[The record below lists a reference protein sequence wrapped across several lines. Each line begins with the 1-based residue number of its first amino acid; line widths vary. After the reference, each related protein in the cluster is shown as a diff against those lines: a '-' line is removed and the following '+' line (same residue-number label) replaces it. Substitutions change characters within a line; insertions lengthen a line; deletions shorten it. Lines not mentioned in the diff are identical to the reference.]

1 MVSRIGNERTIRHLL
16 FESFAFAVDGHL
28 QTMSKYAV
36 ARSLFL
42 DKALLFGLRLGRDT
56 PGFLGTIRGELWHLF
71 LQNAL
76 TLCGLLLVPQAQ
88 RYYVSIAD
96 RQN

>member
-1 MVSRIGNERTIRHLL
+1 
-16 FESFAFAVDGHL
+16 
-28 QTMSKYAV
+28 MSKYAV

-42 DKALLFGLRLGRDT
+42 DKALPFGLRLGKDT
-56 PGFLGTIRGELWHLF
+56 PGFLGTIRGELWRLF

-76 TLCGLLLVPQAQ
+76 TPCDLLLAPQAQ

-96 RQN
+96 RQD